1 MMSAQMN
8 FLHPIQR
15 KRVQIWQRLRA
26 VVFCRHEDVVDVEQ
40 QPTSGSLR
48 YFGEEFDLRDRTFGK
63 TNVSGWILKQH
74 LAAEHRLDLVAI
86 LHDPFQRSSRV
97 GQSRKCV

>member
-26 VVFCRHEDVVDVEQ
+26 MVFCRHEDVVDVEQ

-63 TNVSGWILKQH
+63 TNVSGWIFNHH
-74 LAAEHRLDLVAI
+74 LASQHRLHLVAM
-86 LHDPFQRSSRV
+86 LDHPSPRLSRLAH
-97 GQSRKCV
+97 SRTL